1 MSRRAL
7 APLLFATAGLAMP
20 ALGAAPVEVEIP
32 GARLILDVRPSAR
45 PGFVPEAMPTRFVL
59 LEDGTLVVGGHSG
72 LATVR
77 AEREFVK
84 ALDKRWGQLE
94 HLAGRNVSVTFGPGD
109 ERCRLRVPKE
119 RIDVTAV
126 GDPAQAPPE
135 LRPLAMLVSDLAAF
149 DHPGL
154 RPLQPAEYWASAR
167 AEALAG
173 GCRVWRGTPRVAEL
187 LERPQALPA
196 SMAAGWPTGAY
207 AASVCE
213 DGRRFS
219 LTLRPLLPGQ
229 RP

>member
-1 MSRRAL
+1 MPRRAL
-7 APLLFATAGLAMP
+7 ALLLFATVGLATP
-20 ALGAAPVEVEIP
+20 ALGAAPADSEIP
-32 GARLILDVRPSAR
+32 GARLILDLHPPAR
-45 PGFVPEAMPTRFVL
+45 PGFVPEALPTRFVL

-84 ALDKRWGQLE
+84 ALDKRSGQLE
-94 HLAGRNVSVTFGPGD
+94 RLAGSDVSVTFGPGD
-109 ERCRLRVPKE
+109 ERCRLRLPKE

-126 GDPAQAPPE
+126 GDPAQAPLE
-135 LRPLAMLVSDLAAF
+135 LRPLAALVSDLAAF

-167 AEALAG
+167 AEALPG
-173 GCRVWRGTPRVAEL
+173 GCRVWRGTPRVSDLVEH
-187 LERPQALPA
+187 PQALPA
-196 SMAAGWPTGAY
+196 SMAAGWPTGGY

-219 LTLRPLLPGQ
+219 LTLRPLVPGQ